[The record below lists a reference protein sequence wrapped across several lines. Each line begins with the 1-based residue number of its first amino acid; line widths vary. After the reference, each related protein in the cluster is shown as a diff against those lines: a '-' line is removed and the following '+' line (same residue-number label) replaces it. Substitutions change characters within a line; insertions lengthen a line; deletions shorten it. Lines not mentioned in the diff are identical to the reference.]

1 MDRFPQAPNNPTGS
15 RGTAVPLP
23 LEAQTSGGADLW
35 RRRPLEAQTS
45 GGADLR
51 RRRPQGLNEM
61 NSYLDVGHSRIA
73 LIKSSSYTAKG
84 ARYRG
89 ATLTPRVAMSFA

>member
-15 RGTAVPLP
+15 RGTAVPL
-23 LEAQTSGGADLW
+23 
-35 RRRPLEAQTS
+35 PLEAQTS